1 MPGFRPVDPKQSF
14 PELER
19 RVLARWRERD
29 VFARSLAN
37 REDAEVWSFYE
48 GPPTAN
54 GKPGSHHVLS
64 RVFKDVYPRYRTMRG
79 YRVPRKA
86 GWDCHGLPV
95 ELEVEKRLGISSK
108 GEIEEYGIAEF
119 NQRCRESVFEYV
131 EEWNRLTERIGFWID
146 LDDPYVTLDNEYI
159 ESVWWSLRKLWDD
172 ERLYEGHKV
181 VPYCPR
187 CGTALSS
194 HEVALGYEDVSDPSI
209 HVRLEYVPSAAGDRP
224 GGAGREAPGEGSS
237 RTADSD
243 RGAADDGSAGAEE
256 IGPLQP
262 GDRLL
267 VWTTT
272 PWTLPGN
279 VAVAV
284 GPEIEYVR
292 VRVGDEVL
300 VLAAELVDRVLGRAG
315 HGSGN
320 DAGST
325 PDPSG
330 AGAGHEVLDRFP
342 GSDLVG
348 RGYRGPVFA
357 LEDGGPA
364 DAFRVLAGDF
374 VTTEDGTGLVHIAPA
389 FGEDDYRVA
398 AENEIFDPTNAHTL
412 YNPVRPDGTFDRRVI
427 GFEGDPVKD
436 PDVTTRLIANLRE
449 RGLLF
454 REQVYEHAY
463 PHCWRCATP
472 LIYYAKSSWYVATSQ
487 ARDDLLA
494 NNEQIGWRPE
504 HIKHGRFGKWLE
516 SNVDWALSRDRYWGT
531 PLPIWECAAEGCDGR
546 FCAGSVAELA
556 ARARGEVP
564 DDLHRPHIDAVVLDC
579 EDCGGEMRRV
589 ESVID
594 TWYDSGAM
602 PFAQFHYPF
611 ENEQL
616 FAERFPADFIC
627 EAIDQTRGW
636 FYTLLAESTLL
647 FGESSYRNC
656 VCLGLILDPEG
667 QKMSKSK
674 GNVVEPW
681 EVIEA
686 HGADAFRWYYLTA
699 QQPWSGYRFSVDTVG
714 ESVRQFL
721 LTLWNT
727 YSFWVLYA
735 NAEGLTPADFPV
747 RIAHKDLPAAPGR
760 GSEGGSISDPSALTG
775 AEEAAVYGD
784 LDRWVLSRLQA
795 TVATVREQMDEF
807 DCTAAG
813 RAIAEFVEQ
822 LSNWYV
828 RLSRRRFWDGDRAAF
843 ATLRHCLLETAAMLA
858 PFTPFLADEI
868 HLNLTIGADPGAD
881 GTKTHAIGG
890 ESAHRPPEELSVHL
904 RDFPEPD
911 PALADPELEAAMEA
925 VRLTVELGRAARA
938 QARVKMRQPLRR
950 AVIVASD
957 AEREAISARA
967 GLVEAELNVK
977 QLDFVAEES
986 ELVSYAVKPNYRSL
1000 GPRFGK
1006 RMPQVAAAVAALDPV
1021 HVAAV
1026 MAEGGQVGIAIDG
1039 DEHALGA
1046 DEVTLSLQPLE
1057 GYEVEAE
1064 AGHAVALQLELD
1076 DELRREG
1083 LAREIVHAVQNARK
1097 EAGLEITDR
1106 IELSLGGDEELLAA
1120 ARAHEDYIVGEVLAT
1135 AIAYDAAD
1143 GTTAKLDG
1151 RELSI
1156 SLKRS

>member
-1 MPGFRPVDPKQSF
+1 MTGFKPVNPKQSF
-14 PELER
+14 PELEE

-29 VFARSLAN
+29 VFHRSLAN
-37 REDAEVWSFYE
+37 REGAEVWSFYE

-54 GKPGSHHVLS
+54 GRPGAHHVLS
-64 RVFKDVYPRYRTMRG
+64 RVFKDIYPRYRTMRG
-79 YRVPRKA
+79 YRAPRKA

-95 ELEVEKRLGISSK
+95 ELEVERELGISSK
-108 GEIEEYGIAEF
+108 QEIEEYGIAEF

-146 LDDPYVTLDNEYI
+146 LDDPYVTLENDYI
-159 ESVWWSLRKLWDD
+159 ESVWWSLSELWKKDL
-172 ERLYEGHKV
+172 LYEGHKV

-194 HEVALGYEDVSDPSI
+194 HEVALGYEDVEDPSI
-209 HVRLEYVPSAAGDRP
+209 YVRFPLLAE
-224 GGAGREAPGEGSS
+224 
-237 RTADSD
+237 
-243 RGAADDGSAGAEE
+243 DGSEAGES
-256 IGPLQP
+256 
-262 GDRLL
+262 LL

-284 GPEIEYVR
+284 APGVTYVKA
-292 VRVGDEVL
+292 RVGGGDREETLIVAES
-300 VLAAELVDRVLGRAG
+300 LAQRVLGEGVEIADRI
-315 HGSGN
+315 
-320 DAGST
+320 
-325 PDPSG
+325 SG
-330 AGAGHEVLDRFP
+330 A
-342 GSDLVG
+342 DLVG
-348 RGYRGPVFA
+348 RIYRGPVFA
-357 LEDGGPA
+357 LSDRPIGRFP
-364 DAFRVLAGDF
+364 VIAGDF
-374 VTTEDGTGLVHIAPA
+374 VTVEDGTGLVHIAPA
-389 FGEDDYRVA
+389 FGEDDFEA
-398 AENEIFDPTNAHTL
+398 AAAAGIFDPSKRGLGSL
-412 YNPVRPDGTFDRRVI
+412 YNPVKPDGTFTTQVV
-427 GFEGDPVKD
+427 GFEGRFVKD
-436 PDVTTRLIANLRE
+436 PEVTRALIDDLAE

-463 PHCWRCATP
+463 PHCWRCSTP
-472 LIYYAKSSWYVATSQ
+472 LLYYARASWYVRTSE
-487 ARDDLLA
+487 ARERLLA
-494 NNEQIGWRPE
+494 NNEEIGWHPE

-516 SNVDWALSRDRYWGT
+516 NNVDWALSRDRYWGT
-531 PLPIWECAAEGCDGR
+531 PLPIWRCGDRVCGSL
-546 FCAGSVAELA
+546 FCAGSVDELRR
-556 ARARGEVP
+556 RAGGDVP
-564 DDLHRPHIDAVVLDC
+564 EDLHRPYIDEVVLEC
-579 EDCGGEMRRV
+579 VECGGEMRRV

-611 ENEQL
+611 ENEEL

-647 FGESSYRNC
+647 FDTSSYRNC

-681 EVIEA
+681 DVIAA

-714 ESVRQFL
+714 ESARQFL

-735 NAEGLTPADFPV
+735 NAENLGPEDFPT
-747 RIAHKDLPAAPGR
+747 PSR
-760 GSEGGSISDPSALTG
+760 GSLLTDSDHKEPRDLD
-775 AEEAAVYGD
+775 D
-784 LDRWVLSRLQA
+784 LDRWALSRLQA
-795 TVATVREQMDEF
+795 TVSTVRERMDAF

-813 RAIAEFVEQ
+813 RTIADFVDE

-828 RLSRRRFWDGDRAAF
+828 RLCRRRFWEGDLAAF
-843 ATLRHCLLETAAMLA
+843 ATLRHCLLTVSALLA

-868 HLNLTIGADPGAD
+868 YANLAT
-881 GTKTHAIGG
+881 G
-890 ESAHRPPEELSVHL
+890 EEEELGDRPDSVHL
-904 RDFPEPD
+904 LDFPKVDE
-911 PALADPELEAAMEA
+911 ALVDEALEAAMGA

-938 QARVKMRQPLRR
+938 QAKLKVRQPLRR
-950 AVIVASD
+950 AVIVAND

-967 GLVEAELNVK
+967 ELVKAELNVK
-977 QLDFVAEES
+977 ELDFVEEES
-986 ELVSYAVKPNYRSL
+986 ELVSYAVKPNYRAL

-1006 RMPQVAAAVAALDPV
+1006 RMPQVAAAVESLNPV
-1021 HVAAV
+1021 HVARV
-1026 MAEGGQVGIAIDG
+1026 MADGGQVGINVDG
-1039 DEHALGA
+1039 DEHTIGA
-1046 DEVTLSLQPLE
+1046 EEVTLSLQPLE

-1083 LAREIVHAVQNARK
+1083 LAREIVHAIQNARK

-1106 IELSLGGDEELLAA
+1106 IRLGLSGDETLIAA
-1120 ARAHEDYIVGEVLAT
+1120 AKAHESYVAGEVLAT
-1135 AIAYDAAD
+1135 EVAYDAPD
-1143 GTTAKLDG
+1143 GVEARLDG
-1151 RELSI
+1151 RELRIALS
-1156 SLKRS
+1156 RA

>member
-14 PELER
+14 PELEER
-19 RVLARWRERD
+19 ILARWRERD
-29 VFARSLAN
+29 VFHRSLAN
-37 REDAEVWSFYE
+37 REGAEVWSFYE

-54 GKPGSHHVLS
+54 GRPGSHHVLS
-64 RVFKDVYPRYRTMRG
+64 RVFKDVYPRYQTMRG
-79 YRVPRKA
+79 RRVPRKA

-95 ELEVEKRLGISSK
+95 ELEVEKQLGISSK
-108 GEIEEYGIAEF
+108 REIEEYGIAEF

-146 LDDPYVTLDNEYI
+146 LDDPYVTLDNPYI
-159 ESVWWSLRKLWDD
+159 ESVWWSLRRLWNDG
-172 ERLYEGHKV
+172 RLYEGHKV

-194 HEVALGYEDVSDPSI
+194 HEVALGYREVEDPSI
-209 HVRLEYVPSAAGDRP
+209 YVRFPLADGD
-224 GGAGREAPGEGSS
+224 GES
-237 RTADSD
+237 
-243 RGAADDGSAGAEE
+243 
-256 IGPLQP
+256 
-262 GDRLL
+262 LL

-284 GPEIEYVR
+284 APDVTYVKAR
-292 VRVGDEVL
+292 VEDETL
-300 VLAAELVDRVLGRAG
+300 ILAEPLLEKVLGEG
-315 HGSGN
+315 V
-320 DAGST
+320 
-325 PDPSG
+325 
-330 AGAGHEVLDRFP
+330 EILDRIP

-348 RGYRGPVFA
+348 RLYKGPVFEA
-357 LEDGGPA
+357 ADREPGGFP
-364 DAFRVLAGDF
+364 VVAGDF

-389 FGEDDYRVA
+389 FGEDDYAVA
-398 AENEIFDPTNAHTL
+398 AANGIFDPTDHASL
-412 YNPVRPDGTFDRRVI
+412 YNPVGLDGRFDRRVV
-427 GFEGDPVKD
+427 GFESRFVKD
-436 PDVTTRLIANLRE
+436 PEVTRTLIEDLRK

-463 PHCWRCATP
+463 PHCWRCGTP
-472 LIYYAKSSWYVATSQ
+472 LLYYAKSSWYIATSQ
-487 ARDDLLA
+487 ARDRLLA
-494 NNEQIGWRPE
+494 NNEEIGWHPE
-504 HIKHGRFGKWLE
+504 HIKYGRFGKWLE
-516 SNVDWALSRDRYWGT
+516 NNVDWALSRDRYWGT
-531 PLPIWECAAEGCDGR
+531 PLPIWECAAEDCDGR
-546 FCAGSVAELA
+546 FCAGSVEELRE
-556 ARARGEVP
+556 RARGEIP
-564 DDLHRPHIDAVVLDC
+564 DDLHRPYIDGVTLGC
-579 EDCGGEMRRV
+579 EKCGGEMRRV

-611 ENEQL
+611 ENEGL
-616 FAERFPADFIC
+616 FEERFPADFIC

-647 FGESSYRNC
+647 FDTSSYRNC

-681 EVIEA
+681 DVISA

-735 NAEGLTPADFPV
+735 NAEGLTPADFP
-747 RIAHKDLPAAPGR
+747 
-760 GSEGGSISDPSALTG
+760 PSLRLVADTVTNLKLG
-775 AEEAAVYGD
+775 EQGVGED
-784 LDRWVLSRLQA
+784 LDRWALSRLQA
-795 TVATVREQMDEF
+795 TVETVRGHMDNF
-807 DCTAAG
+807 DCTDAG
-813 RAIAEFVEQ
+813 RAIAEYVEE

-828 RLSRRRFWDGDRAAF
+828 RLSRRRFWEGDRAAF
-843 ATLRHCLLETAAMLA
+843 ATLRHCLLETAALLA

-868 HLNLTIGADPGAD
+868 HLNLA
-881 GTKTHAIGG
+881 GG
-890 ESAHRPPEELSVHL
+890 EVEELGAMPDSVHL

-911 PALADPELEAAMEA
+911 PALADPDLEAAMEA

-938 QARVKMRQPLRR
+938 QAKAKVRQPLRR
-950 AVIVASD
+950 AVIVAND
-957 AEREAISARA
+957 AEREAIQDRA
-967 GLVEAELNVK
+967 ALVTAELNVK
-977 QLDFVAEES
+977 ELDFVREEG
-986 ELVSYAVKPNYRSL
+986 ELVRYSVKPNYRAL

-1006 RMPQVAAAVAALDPV
+1006 RMPQVAAAVEALDPAR
-1021 HVAAV
+1021 VASAISD
-1026 MAEGGQVGIAIDG
+1026 GGEVGISVDG
-1039 DEHALGA
+1039 VDH
-1046 DEVTLSLQPLE
+1046 TLSPEDITLALQPLE

-1083 LAREIVHAVQNARK
+1083 LAREIVHAVQNVRK

-1106 IELSLGGDEELLAA
+1106 IALSLGGDEDLLAA
-1120 ARAHEDYIVGEVLAT
+1120 ARAHEAYLTGEVLAT
-1135 AIAYDAAD
+1135 SIAYDAIK
-1143 GTTAKLDG
+1143 GPTAKIDG
-1151 RELSI
+1151 RELRIGVS
-1156 SLKRS
+1156 RA

>member
-1 MPGFRPVDPKQSF
+1 MSGFRPVDPRQSF
-14 PELER
+14 PELEE

-29 VFARSLAN
+29 VFHRSLAN
-37 REDAEVWSFYE
+37 REGAEVWSFYE

-54 GKPGSHHVLS
+54 GRPGSHHVLS
-64 RVFKDVYPRYRTMRG
+64 RVFKDIYPRYRTMRG

-95 ELEVEKRLGISSK
+95 ELEVEKELGIGSK
-108 GEIEEYGIAEF
+108 QEVEEYGIAKF
-119 NQRCRESVFEYV
+119 NQRCRDSVFEYV

-146 LDDPYVTLDNEYI
+146 LDDPYVTLENEYI

-172 ERLYEGHKV
+172 DRLYEGHKV

-194 HEVALGYEDVSDPSI
+194 HEVALGYQDVADPSI
-209 HVRLEYVPSAAGDRP
+209 YVRFPLLAE
-224 GGAGREAPGEGSS
+224 E
-237 RTADSD
+237 
-243 RGAADDGSAGAEE
+243 GAEGE
-256 IGPLQP
+256 S
-262 GDRLL
+262 LL

-279 VAVAV
+279 EAVAVAADV
-284 GPEIEYVR
+284 TYVR
-292 VRVGDEVL
+292 AKVGEEVL
-300 VLAAELVDRVLGRAG
+300 ILARPLVERVLG
-315 HGSGN
+315 
-320 DAGST
+320 D
-325 PDPSG
+325 G
-330 AGAGHEVLDRFP
+330 AQILGTLP
-342 GSDLVG
+342 GSELVG
-348 RGYRGPVFA
+348 RHYKGPVFK
-357 LEDGGPA
+357 LNDRPEGGFP
-364 DAFRVLAGDF
+364 VIAGDF

-398 AENEIFDPTNAHTL
+398 AQNGIFDPTEHGTL
-412 YNPVRPDGTFDRRVI
+412 YNPVKPDGHFDNRVV
-427 GFEGDPVKD
+427 GFEDRFVKA
-436 PDVTTRLIANLRE
+436 PEVTRALIDDLDA

-454 REQVYEHAY
+454 REQVYEHSY
-463 PHCWRCATP
+463 PHCWRCGTA
-472 LIYYAKSSWYVATSQ
+472 LLYYAKSSWYVATSQ
-487 ARDDLLA
+487 AREQLLA
-494 NNEQIGWRPE
+494 NNEQIGWHPE

-516 SNVDWALSRDRYWGT
+516 NNVDWALSRDRYWGT
-531 PLPIWECAAEGCDGR
+531 PLPIWECAGKGCDGR
-546 FCAGSVAELA
+546 FCAGSVAELRE
-556 ARARGEVP
+556 RAGGEVP
-564 DDLHRPHIDAVVLDC
+564 DDLHRPYIDEVTVEC
-579 EDCGGEMRRV
+579 EKCGGEMRRV

-611 ENEQL
+611 ENEEL
-616 FAERFPADFIC
+616 FKERFPADFIC

-647 FGESSYRNC
+647 FDTSSYRNC

-681 EVIEA
+681 DVIAA

-699 QQPWSGYRFSVDTVG
+699 QQPWAGYRFSVDTVG

-735 NAEGLTPADFPV
+735 NAEGFDPRLETEPP
-747 RIAHKDLPAAPGR
+747 RDL
-760 GSEGGSISDPSALTG
+760 D
-775 AEEAAVYGD
+775 D
-784 LDRWVLSRLQA
+784 LDRWALSRLQA
-795 TVATVREQMDEF
+795 TVAGVREHMDAF

-813 RAIAEFVEQ
+813 RLIATYVEE

-828 RLSRRRFWDGDRAAF
+828 RLSRRRFWDGETAAF
-843 ATLRHCLLETAAMLA
+843 ATLHHCLLTVSALLA
-858 PFTPFLADEI
+858 PFIPFLADEI
-868 HLNLTIGADPGAD
+868 YVNLA
-881 GTKTHAIGG
+881 GG
-890 ESAHRPPEELSVHL
+890 EGEEFGELPDSVHL
-904 RDFPEPD
+904 LDFPQV
-911 PALADPELEAAMEA
+911 AADFVDEELETAMEA

-938 QARVKMRQPLRR
+938 QAKAKVRQPLRR
-950 AVIVASD
+950 AVIVAND
-957 AEREAISARA
+957 AERAAIHARA
-967 GLVEAELNVK
+967 DLVKAELNVK
-977 QLDFVAEES
+977 ELDFVEEES

-1006 RMPQVAAAVAALDPV
+1006 RMPQVAAAVEALDAV
-1021 HVAAV
+1021 HVAKV
-1026 MAEGGQVGIAIDG
+1026 MSEGGEVGINING

-1046 DEVTLSLQPLE
+1046 DEVTLSLQPLD

-1106 IELSLGGDEELLAA
+1106 IELSLGGDDELLAA
-1120 ARAHEDYIVGEVLAT
+1120 AQAHEPYLAGEVLAT
-1135 AIAYDAAD
+1135 AVAYDAAD
-1143 GTTAKLDG
+1143 GVTAKLDG
-1151 RELSI
+1151 RELKIELS
-1156 SLKRS
+1156 RT